1 MKAFVVAAGLG
12 SRLKPLT
19 DSMPK
24 ALVPVNGTPL
34 LELVCNK
41 LVKAGFD
48 EIIINVHHFADQI
61 IDFIE
66 QKNHFGVRI
75 EISDERQTLLDT
87 GGAIKK
93 ASWFFDDDCPF
104 LVHNVDVVS
113 DVNLREL
120 YRVHQEKQ
128 VAATL
133 LVGKRE
139 TARYLLFD
147 NEMKLKAWTNHQTKE
162 IRTSFAEIDVNQ
174 LSMLAFGGIH
184 VISPVLLPQMN
195 SWPERFSI
203 IDFYLAAATA
213 NSISAYLPKKI
224 NWFDVGKLDAIHAA
238 EAWLTMN
245 MTQSSLPKC

>member
-1 MKAFVVAAGLG
+1 MKALVVAAGVG

-24 ALVPVNGTPL
+24 ALVPVNGIPL
-34 LELVCNK
+34 LELVCSK

-75 EISDERQTLLDT
+75 EISDERQRLLDT

-93 ASWFFDDDCPF
+93 ASWFFDDRPF
-104 LVHNVDVVS
+104 LVHNVDIVS
-113 DVNLREL
+113 DVNLKEL
-120 YRVHQEKQ
+120 YWAHQQKQ

-133 LVGKRE
+133 LVSKRE
-139 TARYLLFD
+139 TTRYLLFD
-147 NEMKLKAWTNHQTKE
+147 KELKLKAWTNLQTKE
-162 IRTSFAEIDVNQ
+162 IKTPFSEIDVKT

-195 SWPERFSI
+195 AWPDRFSI

-213 NSISAYLPKKI
+213 NSIIAYQPKEI
-224 NWFDVGKLDAIHAA
+224 NWFDVGKLEAIHAA

-245 MTQSSLPKC
+245 MNQSSFA

>member
-34 LELVCNK
+34 LELVCKK
-41 LVKAGFD
+41 LIAAGFD

-66 QKNHFGVRI
+66 QKEHFGVRI

-93 ASWFFDDDCPF
+93 ASWFFDDERPF
-104 LVHNVDVVS
+104 LVHNVDIVS
-113 DVNLREL
+113 DVNLKEL

-128 VAATL
+128 VDATL
-133 LVGKRE
+133 LVSKRE
-139 TARYLLFD
+139 TTRYLLFD
-147 NEMKLKAWTNHQTKE
+147 KELKLKAWTNLQTKE
-162 IRTSFAEIDVNQ
+162 VKTSFSEIDVRN

-184 VISPVLLPQMN
+184 VISSVLLPQMD

-203 IDFYLAAATA
+203 IDFYLASAIK
-213 NSISAYLPKKI
+213 NSISAYQPKEI
-224 NWFDVGKLDAIHAA
+224 NWFDVGKLDTIRAA
-238 EAWLTMN
+238 EAWLNMN
-245 MTQSSLPKC
+245 INQSFLA